1 MSDGAGDQRLDKWL
15 FVARLVR
22 TRQGAAELCTA
33 RRVRLTR
40 PGFDARIIDKPHAPV
55 RIGDVVTLPHGDRIR
70 VVEVLGLEDR
80 RGGATTAQTLY
91 RDL

>member
-1 MSDGAGDQRLDKWL
+1 MSESVGDQRLDKWL

-22 TRQGAAELCTA
+22 TRQGAAELCA
-33 RRVRLTR
+33 AQRVRLTR

-55 RIGDVVTLPHGDRIR
+55 RIGDIVTLPQGNRIR
-70 VVEVLGLEDR
+70 VVEVLGLGER
-80 RGGATTAQTLY
+80 RGGAAHAQALY